1 MFKKLIVL
9 VLSVDLVA
17 TGSAYAGLIGAGT
30 VIQHQEQQGYS
41 QQVDQNALQKSV
53 ASRLGML
60 GVDPGQAKQR
70 VQAMTNEELQQLV
83 KQLDQLPAASGAL
96 EVIGIVFLVL
106 LILELVGV
114 TDIFKR
120 V

>member
-9 VLSVDLVA
+9 VLSFDLFA
-17 TGSAYAGLIGAGT
+17 AGLAHAGLIGASA
-30 VIQHQEQQGYS
+30 VIQHQEQQDTT
-41 QQVDQNALQKSV
+41 QQVDQNVLQKSV
-53 ASRLGML
+53 ASRLGEL
-60 GVDPGQAKQR
+60 GVNPEHARQR